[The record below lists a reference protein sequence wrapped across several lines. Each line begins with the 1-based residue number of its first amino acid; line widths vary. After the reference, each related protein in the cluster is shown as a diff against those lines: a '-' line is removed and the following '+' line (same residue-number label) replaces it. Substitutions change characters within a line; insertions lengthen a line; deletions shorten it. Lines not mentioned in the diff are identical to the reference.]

1 MKRVLFSLVAICI
14 AFIAKGQEVSLNL
27 EAPGTLAQQL
37 SDVGHIEKISLSG
50 TLSDTD
56 FAVLRQMKN
65 LTTVDLRKVKNKQLG
80 DSLFFGM
87 AGLKEVRLPKK
98 LKHLGRCT
106 FEGCT
111 ALTFVEFPSGMNAI
125 PDFTFK
131 DCKML
136 DKLDVFNSNVD
147 RIGRGAFMNSGIHI
161 LPLPKELRR
170 IEMMAFMNC
179 TRIEDIRIPKWVME
193 IGALAFAN
201 CTSLRDILVRT
212 ETPPACAPDA
222 FTGLDKCTR
231 HVMHPEFYR
240 DRAPWNK
247 INLDFRRVLFRS
259 RDRAPWNKINL
270 DFDAYNGQELK
281 TFDHSDILIKRR

>member
-14 AFIAKGQEVSLNL
+14 AFVAEGQEVSVNL
-27 EAPGTLAQQL
+27 ETPGTLAQQL
-37 SDVGHIEKISLSG
+37 SDAGQVEKISLSG
-50 TLSDTD
+50 TLSDAD

-65 LTTVDLRKVKNKQLG
+65 LTTVDLRKVKNRQLG

-87 AGLKEVRLPKK
+87 KGLKEVRLPKK

-111 ALTFVEFPSGMNAI
+111 ALTFVEFPSGMDAI

-147 RIGRGAFMNSGIHI
+147 RIGKGAFMNSGIHI

-222 FTGLDKCTR
+222 FTGLDKCTL
-231 HVMHPEFYR
+231 HVMHPEFY
-240 DRAPWNK
+240 
-247 INLDFRRVLFRS
+247 